1 MTRNRLFNYFLFL
14 FILGSFKS
22 IAQDYFY
29 EDFKPF
35 NKDIPSPEEFLGYP
49 IGEYHTRHDLVI
61 AYLEKLSSLSDRVTL
76 FEYGRTHEQR
86 KLVMAIIT
94 NSANHARLEEIKR
107 KHKEVV
113 DLNKK
118 VSSFNDLPIIV
129 NLGYNVHGDE
139 PSGTEAAMLTAYT
152 LAASNHPKVEEILS
166 ETVVFLDP
174 TINPDGRDRH
184 THRVNSFRGQPFIS
198 DKNDIEH
205 HEGWPDG
212 RTNHYWFDLNR
223 DLLLAVHPESKAR
236 LKWFHEWYPNVVADF
251 HEMGSNSNFFFE
263 PKNKSASLVPITP
276 QENHVTLNNL
286 FAKQFVTDLDKNGSL
301 YFTSEVYDSNY
312 PGYGSTYGDLQG
324 SLALLFEQATVRGH
338 LYETPTGEM
347 TFAFAIKNQ
356 YIAGFSTLKAAVEN
370 KNTLY
375 DYQSRFFSEALDK
388 ASKSKVKA
396 YVFGDPLDENRNK
409 TFLEVL
415 LTHKIKVYHSL
426 NDLTIGKRT
435 YKKEMSFVVPV
446 KQQQYYMVQS
456 LFETY
461 EKYRDSVF
469 YDASAWSLIN
479 AFNLPNAALDKLPGL
494 GDEIGKEFLEK
505 KNRTVQKGNYAYLID
520 YSDYN
525 APGFLYYLQARG
537 LKVKTSAKP
546 FVSTIDGKNRS
557 FERGTLMVSVHD
569 QRISSDSLHQTL
581 VKAGSLFD
589 IQVYPVQTGMT
600 VDGNGLGSRS
610 FIALEEPEVI
620 LLVGE
625 GVSSSEAGEVWHLM
639 EQRVK
644 LPIVKMDL
652 SDFSGADLSKYNNI
666 VMVSGSYGRF
676 GTAEIEKL
684 KGWVGNGNTL
694 ITVGTA
700 NTWIIKNKLVNEIL
714 VENKKDT
721 VNEKR
726 MDYGMSDGFT
736 GRKKIGGAIFEVD
749 LDVTHP
755 LGFGY
760 LERKL
765 PVYKN
770 NNVWLSPSKNVFS
783 TVAQYSKDP
792 HIDGFITPENLE
804 LMSKSA
810 SVIVSRIEK
819 GRVVMFADN
828 PNFRGI
834 WYGTN
839 KLFTNALMFG
849 SIIRT
854 SNN

>member
-1 MTRNRLFNYFLFL
+1 MTRLRLYHNFLFL
-14 FILGSFKS
+14 FILGSFNS

-29 EDFKPF
+29 ENLKPF
-35 NKDIPSPEEFLGYP
+35 NKGIPSPEEFLGYP
-49 IGEYHTRHDLVI
+49 IGQYHTRHDLVV
-61 AYLEKLSSLSDRVTL
+61 AYLEKLSGLSDRVTV

-113 DLNKK
+113 DPNKK
-118 VSSFNDLPIIV
+118 VLSFDDLPLIV

-152 LAASNHPKVEEILS
+152 LAASDHPKVAEILS

-184 THRVNSFRGQPFIS
+184 THWVNSFRGQPFIS

-223 DLLLAVHPESKAR
+223 DLLLTVHPESKAR
-236 LKWFHEWYPNVVADF
+236 LKWFHEWYPNVVTDF
-251 HEMGSNSNFFFE
+251 HEMGSNSTFFFE
-263 PKNKSASLVPITP
+263 PKNKSALLVPITP
-276 QENHVTLNNL
+276 QENHVTLTNM
-286 FAKQFVTDLDKNGSL
+286 FAKQFVADLDNIGSL
-301 YFTSEVYDSNY
+301 YFTSEVYDCTY

-324 SLALLFEQATVRGH
+324 SLALLFEQASVRGH

-356 YIAGFSTLKAAVEN
+356 YVAGISTLEAAIEN

-375 DYQSRFFSEALDK
+375 DYQSRFFSEALEK

-396 YVFGDPLDENRNK
+396 YVFGDPFDENRNK
-409 TFLEVL
+409 AFLEVL
-415 LTHKIKVYHSL
+415 LTHKIKVYHAL
-426 NDLTIGKRT
+426 NDLTIDKRT
-435 YKKEMSFVVPV
+435 YKKGMSFVVPV

-469 YDASAWSLIN
+469 YDASAWSLVN
-479 AFNLPNAALDKLPGL
+479 AFNLPYASTTKMPDFGS
-494 GDEIGKEFLEK
+494 EITNESLVK
-505 KNRTVQKGNYAYLID
+505 KKGTLQKAGYAYLID
-520 YSDYN
+520 YSDYS
-525 APGFLYYLQARG
+525 APGFLYYLQAHG
-537 LKVKTSAKP
+537 LNVKTTTKP
-546 FVSTIDGKNRS
+546 VVSTIDGKNRS
-557 FERGTLMVSVHD
+557 FDRGTLMVSVHD
-569 QRISSDSLHQTL
+569 QRINSDSLHQTL
-581 VKAGSLFD
+581 VEAGNLFD
-589 IQVYPVQTGMT
+589 IEVYPVQTGMT

-610 FIALEEPEVI
+610 LIALEKPEVI

-625 GVSSSEAGEVWHLM
+625 GVSSYEAGEVWHLM

-644 LPIVKMDL
+644 LPIVKMNL
-652 SDFSGADLSKYNNI
+652 SDFSRADLSKYNNI

-676 GTAEIEKL
+676 GPAEIEKL

-694 ITVGTA
+694 ITIGTA
-700 NTWIIKNKLVNEIL
+700 NMWIIKNKLVDEML
-714 VENKKDT
+714 VEKKKDT
-721 VNEKR
+721 ANDKR
-726 MDYGMSDGFT
+726 MDYGLSDGFT
-736 GRKKIGGAIFEVD
+736 GRKNIGGAIFEVD

-760 LERKL
+760 SERKL

-770 NNVWLSPSKNVFS
+770 NSVWLSPSKNVFS
-783 TVAQYSKDP
+783 TVAKYSKDP

-849 SIIRT
+849 SIIQT
-854 SNN
+854 PQ